1 MIDRSLLRQTV
12 LGNTPPASIEQ
23 VSAHVYK
30 VTLSD
35 GLEVALK
42 RVADP
47 PSLSTES
54 LVLERLHRLGC
65 PVPEVHLVEPSLRIL
80 VTAWAGDRTMD
91 DVCQEEDPE
100 TAAQRGGDV
109 AEGLCRIEAAAKGL
123 DEGLLLRPDA
133 EDEAAGILREARCGA
148 EALLRGDARPL
159 AEAQGALTR
168 TAERLRAGTR
178 AVASLD
184 YNARNVVI
192 DRGGAARFID
202 FSSVGW
208 DWPERRFIQ
217 YVTGLGAYRKGGRLV
232 SPLTPELA
240 ALYARRRRRFSP
252 EAGEEAV
259 LRAVDA
265 HDLLFHLVIL
275 ARLAR
280 LRRCPETPAAR
291 LLRRAW
297 DAPEARWR
305 QALLHLGR
313 PLSDDPDVS
322 ALRDLFRR
330 HSRIAPDD
338 PSSEK

>member
-1 MIDRSLLRQTV
+1 MVDRSLLRQTV
-12 LGNTPPASIEQ
+12 LGHAPPASIEQ
-23 VSAHVYK
+23 VSAHVYR

-47 PSLSTES
+47 ASLSTES

-91 DVCQEEDPE
+91 DACQEEAPE
-100 TAAQRGGDV
+100 TVAQRGEAV
-109 AEGLCRIEAAAKGL
+109 AEGLCRIEAAAKEL

-133 EDEAAGILREARCGA
+133 EGEAAGILREARLGA
-148 EALLRGDARPL
+148 EALLEGYAWPL
-159 AEAQGALTR
+159 AEAQGALAR
-168 TAERLRAGTR
+168 VAERLRAGTR

-192 DRGGAARFID
+192 DRGGAVRFID

-208 DWPERRFIQ
+208 DWPERRFVQ

-240 ALYARRRRRFSP
+240 ALYARRRFSR
-252 EAGEEAV
+252 AISEEAV
-259 LRAVDA
+259 LRALDA

-280 LRRCPETPAAR
+280 LRRPPETPAAR

-305 QALLHLGR
+305 QALLYLAR
-313 PLSDDPDVS
+313 PLSDDPDLN

-330 HSRIAPDD
+330 HSGIAPDA
-338 PSSEK
+338 PSLEK

>member
-1 MIDRSLLRQTV
+1 MVDRSLLRQTV
-12 LGNTPPASIEQ
+12 LGHTPPASIEQ
-23 VSAHVYK
+23 ISAHVYK

-42 RVADP
+42 RVAEP
-47 PSLSTES
+47 ASLSTES

-91 DVCQEEDPE
+91 DVCQEEDQE
-100 TAAQRGGDV
+100 TIVQRGGAV
-109 AEGLCRIEAAAKGL
+109 AEGLCRIEAAGGEV
-123 DEGLLLRPDA
+123 DEGLVLRPDA
-133 EDEAAGILREARCGA
+133 EGEAAGILREARYGA
-148 EALLRGDARPL
+148 EALLRGDTRPP
-159 AEAQGALTR
+159 AEAQGALAR
-168 TAERLRAGTR
+168 VAERLRAGAR

-192 DRGGAARFID
+192 DRDGAVRFID

-208 DWPERRFIQ
+208 DWPERRFVQ
-217 YVTGLGAYRKGGRLV
+217 YVTGLGAYRRGGRLV

-240 ALYARRRRRFSP
+240 ALYARLRRRFSS
-252 EAGEEAV
+252 AVSEEAV
-259 LRAVDA
+259 LRALDA

-280 LRRCPETPAAR
+280 LRRCPETPVAR

-305 QALLHLGR
+305 QALLHLTR
-313 PLSDDPDVS
+313 PLSDDPDVNT
-322 ALRDLFRR
+322 LRDLFRGYF
-330 HSRIAPDD
+330 
-338 PSSEK
+338 